1 MNMEMSTICSA
12 NADLR
17 TDIQRMVDDRRRMI
31 EEYNQLINA
40 MQQAMD
46 ESRQLTSECS
56 DSYANR

>member
-1 MNMEMSTICSA
+1 MEMSTICSD

-17 TDIQRMVDDRRRMI
+17 LDIKRMLDSRRVMI
-31 EEYNQLINA
+31 EEYNQLIIATQRAVN
-40 MQQAMD
+40 